1 MLASMNWQPVWSTFV
16 PRFGVSVA
24 ENLALSRSEGVQYLE
39 LYWRSFFRQRTVE
52 FGRGLRDVWA
62 EAGVTIDSLHGPH
75 GESCDLAAP
84 EPAARQAA
92 VALWR
97 ELLEPFAATGCR
109 VAVLHPSAGRTPRA
123 DRAEAARRLADSLAE
138 LLPAAQ
144 QAGLLLALENLGPG
158 QFGCREEELLAV
170 LEACDSPAL
179 GLCFDTGHAHLTRRL
194 LPLHDALA
202 ARCVHYHISDND
214 QLADHHAPPPYGTI
228 PWQPFWQR
236 VAAQAPRHPLLL
248 EVPPTD
254 QRAVSHLRSLAT
266 AMVHSCL
273 APDAFPRLSPPGRAE
288 FVKSVTTGCFEII
301 RSQGSA

>member
-1 MLASMNWQPVWSTFV
+1 VN
-16 PRFGVSVA
+16 
-24 ENLALSRSEGVQYLE
+24 
-39 LYWRSFFRQRTVE
+39 RQ
-52 FGRGLRDVWA
+52 
-62 EAGVTIDSLHGPH
+62 LHGPH
-75 GESCDLAAP
+75 GVSCDLAAP

-202 ARCVHYHISDND
+202 ARCVHYHTRND
-214 QLADHHAPPPYGTI
+214 SSRTITRRSRTDHPMAGHSATVRPGARTMAAGGSADRPS
-228 PWQPFWQR
+228 
-236 VAAQAPRHPLLL
+236 
-248 EVPPTD
+248 
-254 QRAVSHLRSLAT
+254 AVSHLRSLAT